1 MVTADELLAGSAL
14 AHAVEIPAH
23 LLAPASEDAAPP
35 RVRLR
40 PLTVRDVQLAGKAA
54 RDDDQLLSL
63 LLLKA
68 GLVEPALSLEQLQ
81 GMHAGLA
88 RFLVEELNRVS
99 GLSVDEAT
107 LSAAVQSPLARASF
121 VLAREFGWSP
131 QEVGELTVGQLLLY
145 LEMLEGGRVPAATA

>member
-1 MVTADELLAGSAL
+1 VTPDELLAGSAL
-14 AHAVEIPAH
+14 SHAVEIPAH
-23 LLAPASEDAAPP
+23 LLERTSDEVP

-54 RDDDQLLSL
+54 RDDDQLLSM

-99 GLSVDEAT
+99 GLSVDRDT
-107 LSAAVQSPLARASF
+107 LSEAVQSPLARATF

-131 QEVGELTVGQLLLY
+131 QDIGELTVGQLLLY
-145 LEMLEGGRVPAATA
+145 LEMLDGGKVAV

>member
-1 MVTADELLAGSAL
+1 VTPDELLAGSAL
-14 AHAVEIPAH
+14 SHAVEIPAH
-23 LLAPASEDAAPP
+23 LLERTSDEVP

-54 RDDDQLLSL
+54 RDDDQLLST

-68 GLVEPALSLEQLQ
+68 GLVEPVLSLEQLQ

-99 GLSVDEAT
+99 GLSVDQET
-107 LSAAVQSPLARASF
+107 LGEAVQSPLARATF

-145 LEMLEGGRVPAATA
+145 LEMLEGGKVAA

>member
-1 MVTADELLAGSAL
+1 VNADELLAGSAL
-14 AHAVEIPAH
+14 AHAVEIPPH
-23 LLAPASEDAAPP
+23 LLARTGDEPP

-54 RDDDQLLSL
+54 RDDDQLLSM

-68 GLVEPALSLEQLQ
+68 GLVEPVLSLEQLH

-99 GLSVDEAT
+99 GLSVDSET
-107 LSAAVQSPLARASF
+107 LSEAVQSPLARATF

-145 LEMLEGGRVPAATA
+145 LEMLEGGRVPAATP

>member
-1 MVTADELLAGSAL
+1 M
-14 AHAVEIPAH
+14 
-23 LLAPASEDAAPP
+23 
-35 RVRLR
+35 
-40 PLTVRDVQLAGKAA
+40 RDVQLASKAA

-68 GLVEPALSLEQLQ
+68 GLVEPVLSLEQLQ

-88 RFLVEELNRVS
+88 RFLVEQVNRVS
-99 GLSVDEAT
+99 GLSVDDET

-131 QEVGELTVGQLLLY
+131 EQVGELTVGQLLLY
-145 LEMLEGGRVPAATA
+145 LEMLEGGRVPTPAA

>member
-1 MVTADELLAGSAL
+1 MLTADDLLAGSAL
-14 AHAVEIPAH
+14 AHTVEIPAG
-23 LLAPASEDAAPP
+23 LLAHEGEEAPQ
-35 RVRLR
+35 VRLR
-40 PLTVRDVQLAGKAA
+40 PLTVRDVQLASKAA

-68 GLVEPALSLEQLQ
+68 GLAEPALSLEQLQ

-88 RFLVEELNRVS
+88 RFLVQEVNRVS
-99 GLSVDEAT
+99 GLSVDDDT
-107 LSAAVQSPLARASF
+107 LSTAVQSPLARASF

-131 QEVGELTVGQLLLY
+131 EQVGELTVGQLLLY

>member
-1 MVTADELLAGSAL
+1 MLTADELLAGSAL
-14 AHAVEIPAH
+14 AHTVEIPAA
-23 LLAPASEDAAPP
+23 LLAREGEEAPQ
-35 RVRLR
+35 VRLR
-40 PLTVRDVQLAGKAA
+40 PLTVRDVQLASKAA

-88 RFLVEELNRVS
+88 RFLVEEVNRVS
-99 GLSVDEAT
+99 GLSVDDDA
-107 LSAAVQSPLARASF
+107 LSTAVQSPLARASF

-131 QEVGELTVGQLLLY
+131 EQVGELTVGQLLLY